1 MPPPEPPGTVRVLP
15 MQLRIGD
22 RLTDA
27 RGQWEIISRPRSTV
41 GGKTVNVRVHKPGG
55 SENPEERA
63 WSAYEK
69 VTVQRAESKR

>member
-1 MPPPEPPGTVRVLP
+1 

-27 RGQWEIISRPRSTV
+27 RGDWEIISRPRSTA
-41 GGKTVNVRVHKPGG
+41 GGKTVNARVHKPGG

-69 VTVQRAESKR
+69 VTVRRVGRERPPSR